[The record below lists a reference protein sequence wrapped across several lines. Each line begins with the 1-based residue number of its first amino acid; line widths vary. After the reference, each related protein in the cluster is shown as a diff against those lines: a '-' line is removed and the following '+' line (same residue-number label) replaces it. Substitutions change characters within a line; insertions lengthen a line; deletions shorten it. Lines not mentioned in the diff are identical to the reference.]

1 MQPRRLTLMVA
12 LAVAAW
18 LLPGTAHAELKL
30 ATFNVKGMVCQ
41 A

>member
-1 MQPRRLTLMVA
+1 MQRRRLLLIIVVA
-12 LAVAAW
+12 VVAW
-18 LLPGTAHAELKL
+18 LVPEMAHAGLKL